1 VDSRVARAQGF
12 TVTGTLGI
20 LVEGA
25 RSGLI
30 SIDEALARLTQ
41 TNFRGT
47 LDLFAQAREL
57 VRKAGH

>member
-1 VDSRVARAQGF
+1 M
-12 TVTGTLGI
+12 TGTLGI

-25 RSGLI
+25 RSGLF